1 MVCKTCQKY
10 VFEFFTLYG
19 SKCNNDENKI
29 MSNYCFDASKQEYLG
44 IIEAQN
50 IGGNSMLNYEM
61 IGETN

>member
-44 IIEAQN
+44 IIEA
-50 IGGNSMLNYEM
+50 
-61 IGETN
+61 